1 MPWTR
6 KGKCVYKK
14 NKDGSKGKKEG
25 CSDSIEKAKDYL
37 KALYANVD
45 DATKKENKK
54 MKITRDILK
63 QIIKEELDYM
73 GAEIE
78 DISDEDELGLTDPRY
93 FDQPDVVHGDNP
105 VFDSSTFKKRLMA
118 AIEAGNF
125 DNLEGENLEFAKR
138 FLRHFDTVKKQFS
151 RGQK

>member
-1 MPWTR
+1 
-6 KGKCVYKK
+6 
-14 NKDGSKGKKEG
+14 
-25 CSDSIEKAKDYL
+25 
-37 KALYANVD
+37 
-45 DATKKENKK
+45 
-54 MKITRDILK
+54 
-63 QIIKEELDYM
+63 M

-151 RGQK
+151 SGQK

>member
-1 MPWTR
+1 M
-6 KGKCVYKK
+6 
-14 NKDGSKGKKEG
+14 
-25 CSDSIEKAKDYL
+25 
-37 KALYANVD
+37 
-45 DATKKENKK
+45 
-54 MKITRDILK
+54 
-63 QIIKEELDYM
+63 
-73 GAEIE
+73 
-78 DISDEDELGLTDPRY
+78 LGTTEPRY

-151 RGQK
+151 GGQK

>member
-1 MPWTR
+1 
-6 KGKCVYKK
+6 
-14 NKDGSKGKKEG
+14 
-25 CSDSIEKAKDYL
+25 
-37 KALYANVD
+37 
-45 DATKKENKK
+45 
-54 MKITRDILK
+54 MKITKTRLK
-63 QIIKEELDYM
+63 EIIKEELDYM

-78 DISDEDELGLTDPRY
+78 DISDEDRLGLTQARY

-125 DNLEGENLEFAKR
+125 DDLEGENLEFAKR

-151 RGQK
+151 RSQK

>member
-1 MPWTR
+1 
-6 KGKCVYKK
+6 
-14 NKDGSKGKKEG
+14 
-25 CSDSIEKAKDYL
+25 
-37 KALYANVD
+37 
-45 DATKKENKK
+45 

-105 VFDSSTFKKRLMA
+105 VFNSSDFKKRLMD

-125 DNLEGENLEFAKR
+125 DNLEGENLEFAER
-138 FLRHFDTVKKQFS
+138 FLKDFSDVKKQFS
-151 RGQK
+151 GGQK